1 MQQSVRNNWE
11 SHPDPLAG
19 VRCSILDPGRPTLAN
34 REDLRVAVVV
44 RDRSDMDVD
53 ASLVES
59 EAMLGRAVENFV
71 EMSNGCIRLTWRE
84 ELLVEVSGFV
94 GEGRSD
100 YLSMEL
106 NGVSEP
112 FPAAETF
119 RFRGEHG
126 AKLQAAWRG
135 YPTRSRIGAPPTC
148 RTNALLQTS
157 PGSTAPSD

>member
-1 MQQSVRNNWE
+1 
-11 SHPDPLAG
+11 
-19 VRCSILDPGRPTLAN
+19 
-34 REDLRVAVVV
+34 
-44 RDRSDMDVD
+44 MDVD

-71 EMSNGCIRLTWRE
+71 EMSNGCIRRTWRE
-84 ELLVEVSGFV
+84 ELLVELSGFV

-157 PGSTAPSD
+157 PGSTAPSG

>member
-1 MQQSVRNNWE
+1 
-11 SHPDPLAG
+11 
-19 VRCSILDPGRPTLAN
+19 
-34 REDLRVAVVV
+34 
-44 RDRSDMDVD
+44 MDVD
-53 ASLVES
+53 ASPVEN
-59 EAMLGRAVENFV
+59 EVMLGRAVENFV
-71 EMSNGCIRLTWRE
+71 EMSNCCIRRTLRE

-106 NGVSEP
+106 NDVSEP

-119 RFRGEHG
+119 RFRGEQG

-135 YPTRSRIGAPPTC
+135 YPTRSRVGAPPTY
-148 RTNALLQTS
+148 RANALLQTS